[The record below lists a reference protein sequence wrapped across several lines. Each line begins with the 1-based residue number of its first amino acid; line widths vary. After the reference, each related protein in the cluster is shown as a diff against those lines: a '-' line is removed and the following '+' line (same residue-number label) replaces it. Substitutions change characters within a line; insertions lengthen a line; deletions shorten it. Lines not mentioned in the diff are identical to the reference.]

1 MTSESNTELLVGP
14 AEFCNETGL
23 SKPIFYKCKKK
34 MIAVGAM
41 VEGDKKI
48 DLNCSWMQNYLA
60 RNGTGNRRH
69 LTTASEPAPQS
80 DNTPARPPAQKDNG
94 LSIDGLPPIQEL
106 LHFEQFEKVRKAK
119 IDNETKLKKLAPTD
133 LILYLFGSLDD
144 FFIKLIMD
152 GESSV
157 CPAIH
162 EKAAHGG
169 SIEETRIEYK
179 KYTTKIAKMAKSRLL
194 KKLKEYQS

>member
-41 VEGDKKI
+41 LEGDKKI

-69 LTTASEPAPQS
+69 LKVDSEPVPQS
-80 DNTPARPPAQKDNG
+80 DNTPARPPASKDNG

-119 IDNETKLKKLAPTD
+119 IDNETKLKILAPID
-133 LILYLFGSLDD
+133 LSVYLFGSIDD
-144 FFIKLIMD
+144 FFIKFLMD
-152 GESSV
+152 GEASV

-162 EKAAHGG
+162 EKASHGG
-169 SIEETRIEYK
+169 SLEETRKEYR
-179 KYTTKIAKMAKSRLL
+179 KYGTKLVKMTKSRLS
-194 KKLKEYQS
+194 KKLNEYKP

>member
-41 VEGDKKI
+41 IEGDKKI
-48 DLNCSWMQNYLA
+48 DINCSWMQNYLA

-69 LTTASEPAPQS
+69 LKVDREPAPQS
-80 DNTPARPPAQKDNG
+80 DNTPARPPVPKDNG
-94 LSIDGLPPIQEL
+94 LSIDGLPPIAEL

-119 IDNETKLKKLAPTD
+119 IDNETKLKKLAPVD
-133 LILYLFGSLDD
+133 LIDYLFGSLDD

-162 EKAAHGG
+162 DKASHGG
-169 SIEETRIEYK
+169 SIEQTRIEYR
-179 KYTTKIAKMAKSRLL
+179 KYTTKLAKMTKARLA
-194 KKLKEYQS
+194 KKLKDYKR